1 MNLSGIK
8 KTTHLRPVAA
18 AVGKTY
24 RTSGFTLKWSGYLF
38 FWLSRATYNRIS
50 SGIRILENIL
60 KKPLKLPEFPLLSW
74 IYSNPVFPE
83 GLQLTSA
90 HLCSVKT
97 NY

>member
-8 KTTHLRPVAA
+8 KTAHWRPVAA

-24 RTSGFTLKWSGYLF
+24 RTSGFTLKWSGSLF
-38 FWLSRATYNRIS
+38 FRISRATYNRIS
-50 SGIRILENIL
+50 SGIGILENIL
-60 KKPLKLPEFPLLSW
+60 KKPLKWPELSLFSR
-74 IYSNPVFPE
+74 IFSNPVFPK
-83 GLQLTSA
+83 GLLLTSA